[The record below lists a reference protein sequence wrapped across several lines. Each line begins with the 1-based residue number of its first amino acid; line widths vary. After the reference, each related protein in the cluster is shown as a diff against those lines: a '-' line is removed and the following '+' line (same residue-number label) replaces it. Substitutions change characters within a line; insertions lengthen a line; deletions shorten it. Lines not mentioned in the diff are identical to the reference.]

1 MPGEGGRERDEDP
14 QGALWSIDLGEPRG
28 RESVPKRRCARQLM
42 SSRLTFQSAKI
53 DVGVQWGVGAPRMS
67 PPGDRAD
74 SGLGPLP
81 RRARPHPHGADPA
94 WEGERMNLRAEPA
107 THTTVISL

>member
-14 QGALWSIDLGEPRG
+14 QGALWTIDLGEPRE
-28 RESVPKRRCARQLM
+28 RESVPKRRCAHRLM

-53 DVGVQWGVGAPRMS
+53 DVGVQWWMGAPRMS

-74 SGLGPLP
+74 SGLET
-81 RRARPHPHGADPA
+81 DPA
-94 WEGERMNLRAEPA
+94 LEGERMNLRAEPE
-107 THTTVISL
+107 THATVISL